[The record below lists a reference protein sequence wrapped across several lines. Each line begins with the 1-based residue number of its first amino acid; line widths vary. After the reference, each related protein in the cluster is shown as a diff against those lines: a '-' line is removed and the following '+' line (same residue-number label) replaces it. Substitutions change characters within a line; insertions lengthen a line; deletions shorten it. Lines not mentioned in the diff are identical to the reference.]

1 MENLSLIYGDCMP
14 GLGRHV
20 TRENI
25 SRVVHEAHK
34 AGYMVGRAVVMGAVA
49 GTIIGY
55 NIADKGLYYA
65 SRFPLLVETAYGVIK
80 CSPDELRLS
89 S

>member
-20 TRENI
+20 TRENVV
-25 SRVVHEAHK
+25 RVLHEARD
-34 AGYMVGRAVVMGAVA
+34 AGYTIGRTVVMGAVA

-55 NIADKGLYYA
+55 NIGDQGLYYA
-65 SRFPLLVETAYGVIK
+65 SRFPLLVETPYGVIK
-80 CSPDELRLS
+80 CNPDELRLS

>member
-14 GLGRHV
+14 GLGRHL
-20 TRENI
+20 TRENV
-25 SRVVHEAHK
+25 SKAVHQARD
-34 AGYMVGRAVVMGAVA
+34 AGYTIGRTVAMGAVL

-65 SRFPLLVETAYGVIK
+65 TRFPLLVATPFGIVK
-80 CSPDELRLS
+80 CTLDEVELT
-89 S
+89 